1 MKRDSFIN
9 GISSNFIRQRL
20 LENRTLTFTEAY
32 EKERSL
38 ELAKISSESYYSQET
53 KQSSLCTV
61 RHASP
66 LPLFGFDAGTSI
78 ADEQAVTSVRQRKAT
93 QNFVC
98 YFCGGGK
105 WHPRSQCQLK
115 IKRAIFGQGWT
126 FC

>member
-32 EKERSL
+32 EKARSL
-38 ELAKISSESYYSQET
+38 ELAKINSESYSSQET
-53 KQSSLCTV
+53 KQSSVCTV

-66 LPLFGFDAGTSI
+66 LPLSGSDAGTST
-78 ADEQAVTSVRQRKAT
+78 ADEQAVTSVRQKKAT

-98 YFCGGGK
+98 YFCGRGK
-105 WHPRSQCQLK
+105 WHPRSQCPAK
-115 IKRAIFGQGWT
+115 N
-126 FC
+126 